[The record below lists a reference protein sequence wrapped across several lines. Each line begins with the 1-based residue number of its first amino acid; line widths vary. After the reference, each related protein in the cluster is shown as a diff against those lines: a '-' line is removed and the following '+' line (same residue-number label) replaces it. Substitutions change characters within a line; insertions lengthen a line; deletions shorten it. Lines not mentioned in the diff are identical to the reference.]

1 MLNLESL
8 ISILE
13 ACKKNNIAELV
24 VRKDSVEIRT
34 VVAGGSAA
42 VHDAHH
48 HDHAAQP
55 QISIPAAM
63 MSAGA
68 VEETSAPVA
77 KEAPKAAAS
86 SNMIEL
92 TAPTPGVSYVAPG
105 TTIDKK
111 PLPKEGDIVEAGQVV
126 ALVEAMKMFN
136 EVTAPR
142 KARIAEIKVTN
153 ETLVKVGQVLMLLE
167 PL

>member
-34 VVAGGSAA
+34 VVAGGSTA
-42 VHDAHH
+42 VQSSP
-48 HDHAAQP
+48 QP
-55 QISIPAAM
+55 RIPTPEPTT
-63 MSAGA
+63 SEET
-68 VEETSAPVA
+68 VEEKPAPEA
-77 KEAPKAAAS
+77 KEEPKAAAS
-86 SNMIEL
+86 SNAIEI
-92 TAPTPGVSYVAPG
+92 TAPTPGVCYVHPG
-105 TTIDKK
+105 TTLDKAT
-111 PLPKEGDIVEAGQVV
+111 PLPKEGDTVEAGQVL

-142 KARIAEIKVTN
+142 KARVAEVKVSN
-153 ETLVKVGQVLMLLE
+153 ENLVKVGQVIMLLE

>member
-34 VVAGGSAA
+34 VVAGGSAT
-42 VHDAHH
+42 VHAT
-48 HDHAAQP
+48 QP

-63 MSAGA
+63 TTAAA
-68 VEETSAPVA
+68 VEETVAPVA

-92 TAPTPGVSYVAPG
+92 TAPTPGVAYVSPG

-111 PLPKEGDIVEAGQVV
+111 PLPKAGDIVEAGQVI

-142 KARIAEIKVTN
+142 KARIAEIKVVN
-153 ETLVKVGQVLMLLE
+153 ETLVKVGQVLVLLE

>member
-42 VHDAHH
+42 
-48 HDHAAQP
+48 AQP

-63 MSAGA
+63 TSAAA
-68 VEETSAPVA
+68 VEEAAAPVA

-92 TAPTPGVSYVAPG
+92 TAPTPGVSYVSPG

>member
-34 VVAGGSAA
+34 VVAGGAA
-42 VHDAHH
+42 AHV
-48 HDHAAQP
+48 AQP

-63 MSAGA
+63 TSAA
-68 VEETSAPVA
+68 SVEETSAPAA

-92 TAPTPGVSYVAPG
+92 TAPTPGVSYVSPG

>member
-34 VVAGGSAA
+34 VVASGSGA
-42 VHDAHH
+42 VHAV
-48 HDHAAQP
+48 QP
-55 QISIPAAM
+55 QISMPAAVT
-63 MSAGA
+63 SAGS
-68 VEETSAPVA
+68 VEAAPAAEVKA
-77 KEAPKAAAS
+77 APKAAAA
-86 SNMIEL
+86 SNLIEL
-92 TAPTPGVSYVAPG
+92 TAPTPGVSYVYPG

-142 KARIAEIKVTN
+142 KAKIAEIKVTN

>member
-34 VVAGGSAA
+34 VVAGGSGA
-42 VHDAHH
+42 VHAV
-48 HDHAAQP
+48 QP
-55 QISIPAAM
+55 QISMPAAVT
-63 MSAGA
+63 SAGS
-68 VEETSAPVA
+68 VETAPA
-77 KEAPKAAAS
+77 AEEKAAPKAAAS

-92 TAPTPGVSYVAPG
+92 TAPTPGVAYVSPG

-142 KARIAEIKVTN
+142 KAKIAEIKVTN

>member
-34 VVAGGSAA
+34 VVAAGSTA
-42 VHDAHH
+42 VQSAP
-48 HDHAAQP
+48 QP
-55 QISIPAAM
+55 SISAPAPTP
-63 MSAGA
+63 SGET
-68 VEETSAPVA
+68 VEEKPTPEA

-86 SNMIEL
+86 SNMVEI
-92 TAPTPGVSYVAPG
+92 TAPTPGVCYVYPG
-105 TTIDKK
+105 TTLDKSTA
-111 PLPKEGDIVEAGQVV
+111 LPKEGDIVEAGQVV

-142 KARIAEIKVTN
+142 KARVAEVKVSN
-153 ETLVKVGQVLMLLE
+153 ENLVKVGQVIMLLE

>member
-42 VHDAHH
+42 VH
-48 HDHAAQP
+48 AAQP
-55 QISIPAAM
+55 QISIPAM
-63 MSAGA
+63 TSAGI
-68 VEETSAPVA
+68 VEETSAPEV

-92 TAPTPGVSYVAPG
+92 TAPTPGVSYVFPG

>member
-42 VHDAHH
+42 VH
-48 HDHAAQP
+48 AAQP

-63 MSAGA
+63 TSAT
-68 VEETSAPVA
+68 EETSVPVA
-77 KEAPKAAAS
+77 AEAPKAAAS

-92 TAPTPGVSYVAPG
+92 TAPTPGVSYVFPG

>member
-34 VVAGGSAA
+34 VVAGGSGA
-42 VHDAHH
+42 VHAV
-48 HDHAAQP
+48 QP
-55 QISIPAAM
+55 QISMPASVTSAGSVEAAPAA
-63 MSAGA
+63 
-68 VEETSAPVA
+68 EEKA
-77 KEAPKAAAS
+77 APKAAAA
-86 SNMIEL
+86 SNLIEL
-92 TAPTPGVSYVAPG
+92 TAPTPGVSYVSPG

-142 KARIAEIKVTN
+142 KAKIAEIKVTN

>member
-34 VVAGGSAA
+34 VVAGGSATVQA
-42 VHDAHH
+42 T
-48 HDHAAQP
+48 QP

-63 MSAGA
+63 TTAAA
-68 VEETSAPVA
+68 VEETVAPVT

-92 TAPTPGVSYVAPG
+92 TAPTPGVAYVSPG

-111 PLPKEGDIVEAGQVV
+111 PLPKAGDIVEAGQVV

-142 KARIAEIKVTN
+142 KARIAEIKVVN
-153 ETLVKVGQVLMLLE
+153 ETLVKVGQVLVLLE

>member
-34 VVAGGSAA
+34 VVAGGSATVQA
-42 VHDAHH
+42 T
-48 HDHAAQP
+48 QP

-63 MSAGA
+63 TTAAA
-68 VEETSAPVA
+68 VEETVEAPVA

-92 TAPTPGVSYVAPG
+92 TAPTPGVAYVSPG

-111 PLPKEGDIVEAGQVV
+111 PLPKAGDIVEAGQVV

-142 KARIAEIKVTN
+142 KARIAEIKVVN
-153 ETLVKVGQVLMLLE
+153 ETLVKVGQVLILLE

>member
-42 VHDAHH
+42 VHAV
-48 HDHAAQP
+48 QP
-55 QISIPAAM
+55 QISIPAAT
-63 MSAGA
+63 MSGA
-68 VEETSAPVA
+68 VEAAPAAEV
-77 KEAPKAAAS
+77 KEAPTAAAP

-92 TAPTPGVSYVAPG
+92 TAPTPGVSYVFPG

-111 PLPKEGDIVEAGQVV
+111 PLPKQGDVVEAGQVV

-142 KARIAEIKVTN
+142 KSRIAEIKVTN

>member
-34 VVAGGSAA
+34 VVAGGAN
-42 VHDAHH
+42 V
-48 HDHAAQP
+48 HAAQP

>member
-42 VHDAHH
+42 VHAV
-48 HDHAAQP
+48 QP

-63 MSAGA
+63 TSTGT
-68 VEETSAPVA
+68 VEAAPVA
-77 KEAPKAAAS
+77 EAKETPKAAAS

-92 TAPTPGVSYVAPG
+92 TAPTPGVSYVFPG

-111 PLPKEGDIVEAGQVV
+111 PLPKEGDIVV

>member
-42 VHDAHH
+42 VHT
-48 HDHAAQP
+48 AQP
-55 QISIPAAM
+55 QISIPATM
-63 MSAGA
+63 TSGT
-68 VEETSAPVA
+68 VEAAPAAEVKET
-77 KEAPKAAAS
+77 PKAAAA
-86 SNMIEL
+86 SNLIEL
-92 TAPTPGVSYVAPG
+92 TAPTPGVAYVFPG

-111 PLPKEGDIVEAGQVV
+111 PLPKEGDIVEAGQVL

>member
-34 VVAGGSAA
+34 VVAGGSVA
-42 VHDAHH
+42 V
-48 HDHAAQP
+48 HAAQP

-63 MSAGA
+63 TSAAA
-68 VEETSAPVA
+68 VEEAAAPA
-77 KEAPKAAAS
+77 AAAPKAAAS

-92 TAPTPGVSYVAPG
+92 TAPTPGVSYVSPG

>member
-68 VEETSAPVA
+68 VEETS
-77 KEAPKAAAS
+77 APKAAAS

>member
-42 VHDAHH
+42 VHAV
-48 HDHAAQP
+48 QP
-55 QISIPAAM
+55 QISIPATM
-63 MSAGA
+63 TSGA
-68 VEETSAPVA
+68 VEAAPAAEA
-77 KEAPKAAAS
+77 KETPKAAAS
-86 SNMIEL
+86 SNLMEL
-92 TAPTPGVSYVAPG
+92 TAPTPGVSYVFPG